1 MYKCTGGL
9 MSNIIE
15 CHVVVRPS
23 KPLNL
28 NLATANAPTG
38 ETLAEIITR
47 NEEQVNAETPE
58 HSTPSK

>member
-1 MYKCTGGL
+1 

-28 NLATANAPTG
+28 NLATAEQSPTG
-38 ETLAEIITR
+38 ETLAEIISR
-47 NEEQVNAETPE
+47 NETQVNAETTE
-58 HSTPSK
+58 HSPTSE